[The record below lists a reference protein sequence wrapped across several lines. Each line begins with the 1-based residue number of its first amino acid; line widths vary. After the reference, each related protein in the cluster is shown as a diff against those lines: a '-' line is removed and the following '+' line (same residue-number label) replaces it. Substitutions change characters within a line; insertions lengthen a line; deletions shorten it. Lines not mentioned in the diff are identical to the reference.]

1 MKAKIVFITGA
12 SSGIGEGCARKFA
25 KEGWNLILN
34 ARTVSKLEE
43 LKAELEKEYGIQV
56 CVLPF
61 DVRDRKQAAAALE
74 ALPEEWKSIDVLINN
89 AGLVI
94 GVDKEFEGSLDEWD
108 IMIDTNIRGLL
119 AMTRL
124 VVPGMVERGCGH
136 IINIGS
142 IAGDAAYPGGS
153 VYCATKAAVKALS
166 DGLRIDLVDTPLRV
180 TNIKPG
186 MVETNFTVVRYR
198 GDKQAADNFY
208 KGIRPLTG
216 DDIAE
221 TVYYAASAPAH
232 IQIAEVLLMPTYQ
245 ATGTISYKKKAEYM
259 FFRSFSLPD
268 DKISIIL
275 LPEN

>member
-1 MKAKIVFITGA
+1 MEAKIVFITGA

-43 LKAELEKEYGIQV
+43 LKAELEATHGVRVYI
-56 CVLPF
+56 LPF
-61 DVRDRKQAAAALE
+61 DVRDRKLAAASLE
-74 ALPEEWKSIDVLINN
+74 SLPEEWKAIDVLVNN

-94 GVDKEFEGSLDEWD
+94 GVDKEFEGNLDEWD

-124 VVPGMVERGCGH
+124 VVPGMVERGRGH

-166 DGLRIDLVDTPLRV
+166 DGLRIDFVDTPLRV

-186 MVETNFTVVRYR
+186 MVVTNFTVVRYR
-198 GDKQAADNFY
+198 GDKEAAHNFY
-208 KGIRPLTG
+208 KVMRPMKG
-216 DDIAE
+216 EDIAE
-221 TVYYAASAPAH
+221 TVYFAASAPAH

-245 ATGTISYKKKAEYM
+245 ATGTISYKKK
-259 FFRSFSLPD
+259 
-268 DKISIIL
+268 
-275 LPEN
+275 PE

>member
-1 MKAKIVFITGA
+1 MEAKIVFITGA

-43 LKAELEKEYGIQV
+43 LKAELEAFGHKNLYVFFTPTNTNGFV
-56 CVLPF
+56 WKA
-61 DVRDRKQAAAALE
+61 RKLAAASLE
-74 ALPEEWKSIDVLINN
+74 SLPEEWKAIDVLVNN

-94 GVDKEFEGSLDEWD
+94 GVDKEFEGNLDEWD

-124 VVPGMVERGCGH
+124 VVPGMVERGRGH

-198 GDKQAADNFY
+198 GDKEAADNFY

-221 TVYYAASAPAH
+221 TVYFAASAPAH

-245 ATGTISYKKKAEYM
+245 ATGTISYKKK
-259 FFRSFSLPD
+259 
-268 DKISIIL
+268 
-275 LPEN
+275 PE

>member
-1 MKAKIVFITGA
+1 MKGKIVFITGA

-25 KEGWNLILN
+25 SQGSDLILN
-34 ARTVSKLEE
+34 ARNVAKLEE
-43 LKAELEKEYGIQV
+43 LKVELEAKYGE
-56 CVLPF
+56 
-61 DVRDRKQAAAALE
+61 R
-74 ALPEEWKSIDVLINN
+74 IDVLVNN

-94 GVDKEFEGSLDEWD
+94 GVDKEFEGNLDEWD
-108 IMIDTNIRGLL
+108 IVIDTNIKALL
-119 AMTRL
+119 AMTRI
-124 VVPGMVERGCGH
+124 VVPGMVERGHGH

-198 GDKQAADNFY
+198 GDKDAADAFY

-221 TVYYAASAPAH
+221 TVYYAASAPEH
-232 IQIAEVLLMPTYQ
+232 IQIAEVLVMPTYQ
-245 ATGTISYKKKAEYM
+245 ATGTISYKKK
-259 FFRSFSLPD
+259 D
-268 DKISIIL
+268 C
-275 LPEN
+275 

>member
-25 KEGWNLILN
+25 SQGWNLILN
-34 ARTVSKLEE
+34 ARNVAKLDE
-43 LKAELEKEYGIQV
+43 LKSELETAYGV
-56 CVLPF
+56 RVYVLPF
-61 DVRDRKQAAAALE
+61 DVRDRKQAADSLNS
-74 ALPEEWKSIDVLINN
+74 LPEEWKEIDVLLNN

-94 GVDKEFEGSLDEWD
+94 GVDKEFEGNLDEWD
-108 IMIDTNIRGLL
+108 IVIDTNIKGLL
-119 AMTRL
+119 AITRL
-124 VVPGMVERGCGH
+124 VVPGMVERERGH

-142 IAGDAAYPGGS
+142 VAGDAAYPGGS

-180 TNIKPG
+180 TNVKPG
-186 MVETNFTVVRYR
+186 MVETNFSVVRYR
-198 GDKQAADNFY
+198 GDKQSADNFY

-221 TVYYAASAPAH
+221 TVYFAASAPEH

-245 ATGTISYKKKAEYM
+245 ATGTISYKKKVE
-259 FFRSFSLPD
+259 
-268 DKISIIL
+268 
-275 LPEN
+275 

>member
-1 MKAKIVFITGA
+1 MKGKTVLITGA
-12 SSGIGEGCARKFA
+12 TSGIGEGCARKFA
-25 KEGWNLILN
+25 AMGSNLILN
-34 ARTVSKLEE
+34 GRNIEKLNQLKEE
-43 LKAELEKEYGIQV
+43 LTALGVEVLT
-56 CVLPF
+56 LPF
-61 DVRDRKQAAAALE
+61 DVRDRAAMRAAIDSLQG
-74 ALPEEWKSIDVLINN
+74 PWQQIDVLINN

-94 GVDKEFEGSLDEWD
+94 GVDKEFEGNLDEWD
-108 IMIDTNIRGLL
+108 IVLDTNIKALL
-119 AMTRL
+119 SMTRMI
-124 VVPGMVERGCGH
+124 VPGMVARGRGH

-198 GDKQAADNFY
+198 GDKEAADNFY

-221 TVYYAASAPAH
+221 TVYFAASAPEH

-245 ATGTISYKKKAEYM
+245 ATGTISYKKKTE
-259 FFRSFSLPD
+259 
-268 DKISIIL
+268 
-275 LPEN
+275 